1 MREDNLLFQTE
12 NKIILVYIDREPVD
26 DLGIKTGCLN
36 HETTG

>member
-26 DLGIKTGCLN
+26 GSGIKTGRLN
-36 HETTG
+36 H